1 MTRGKSVITESVKDL
16 ADTEV
21 EKFKELTADVDFT
34 DENSFREK
42 IDTLKENYFPKTNPS
57 ELHLVMKKRKLDL
70 AENIEVS
77 DSMAV
82 YMNAISRTKK

>member
-1 MTRGKSVITESVKDL
+1 MTREAVITESAKDL

-34 DENSFREK
+34 DENGFREK

-57 ELHLVMKKRKLDL
+57 AAVSYTHLTLPTTPYV
-70 AENIEVS
+70 
-77 DSMAV
+77 
-82 YMNAISRTKK
+82 

>member
-1 MTRGKSVITESVKDL
+1 MLKSKESNSQMTRRTQITESSKDL

-42 IDTLKENYFPKTNPS
+42 IDTLKENYFPKTNPLN
-57 ELHLVMKKRKLDL
+57 LHLVMKKRKL
-70 AENIEVS
+70 NFRRK
-77 DSMAV
+77 
-82 YMNAISRTKK
+82 Y